1 MLTTEMGS
9 LLSEENLCCPREVR
23 LKKGWNWVES
33 EENNLKKKK
42 IVFKIQYTFHVIYM
56 FKRVVYDYE
65 VKIDI
70 IVSFKEWIDFDY
82 YLLCIQ
88 YVEQICQF
96 KGLVNW
102 LLSMSLVIWLNT
114 CYKLSSSNSSRVR
127 FMLTD

>member
-1 MLTTEMGS
+1 
-9 LLSEENLCCPREVR
+9 
-23 LKKGWNWVES
+23 
-33 EENNLKKKK
+33 
-42 IVFKIQYTFHVIYM
+42 M

-96 KGLVNW
+96 KGLVN
-102 LLSMSLVIWLNT
+102 
-114 CYKLSSSNSSRVR
+114 
-127 FMLTD
+127 